1 MGSAAEKQSERQLK
15 VNEKKW
21 SKTLMDAKWTV
32 IPNVILDRQQALG
45 LEPVDVCILLH
56 LAKHWWEAD
65 RLPYPSKKAIAEC
78 MGVSES
84 TVQRRIASMEK
95 GGLLKRVARFSGK
108 HKGQKTNAYDF
119 SGLIESGTPYAE
131 EAIRVQ
137 EERRKADADRRTRK
151 RLRIVRPD
159 GDGNG

>member
-65 RLPYPSKKAIAEC
+65 RLP
-78 MGVSES
+78 
-84 TVQRRIASMEK
+84 
-95 GGLLKRVARFSGK
+95 
-108 HKGQKTNAYDF
+108 
-119 SGLIESGTPYAE
+119 
-131 EAIRVQ
+131 
-137 EERRKADADRRTRK
+137 
-151 RLRIVRPD
+151 
-159 GDGNG
+159 

>member
-1 MGSAAEKQSERQLK
+1 

-84 TVQRRIASMEK
+84 TVQRRIAAMERD
-95 GGLLKRVARFSGK
+95 GLIKRVARFSGK

-119 SGLIESGTPYAE
+119 SGLIESAKPYAE
-131 EAIRVQ
+131 EAIQ
-137 EERRKADADRRTRK
+137 EQQARRKADAERRTRK
-151 RLRIVRPD
+151 KLRLVRADDEVD
-159 GDGNG
+159 G